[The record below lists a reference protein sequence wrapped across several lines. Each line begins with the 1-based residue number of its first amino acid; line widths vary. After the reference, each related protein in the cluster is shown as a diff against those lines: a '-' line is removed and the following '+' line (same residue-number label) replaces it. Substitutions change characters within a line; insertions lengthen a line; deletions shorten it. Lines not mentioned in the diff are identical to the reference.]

1 VSSFC
6 DALCADDMGCAA
18 LGPSYRCDR
27 GYCRAV
33 NASCRTGATLGN
45 EVVLLGDT
53 FLSNTHE
60 LTRALE
66 DLARASGALST
77 DESYRDYSSA
87 LQSNLAAETPGLS
100 SQLATA
106 LEEGP
111 VKVVIMNG
119 GGADALINRC
129 PDPIAPD
136 CPLIVNAA
144 EGASLLFES
153 MDAAGIE
160 HVVFFSYP
168 DPVGDARVKTTIDT
182 MRPLLEDRCRNAPL
196 PCHWLDLRPTFAGN
210 YDEYVLPDGRNP
222 TTAGSRASAEA
233 LWSSMQ
239 QHCVAQ

>member
-1 VSSFC
+1 
-6 DALCADDMGCAA
+6 
-18 LGPSYRCDR
+18 
-27 GYCRAV
+27 
-33 NASCRTGATLGN
+33 
-45 EVVLLGDT
+45 VVVLGDT

-66 DLARASGALST
+66 DLARAAGALST
-77 DESYRDYSSA
+77 GESYRDYS
-87 LQSNLAAETPGLS
+87 LGPQSNLAAEPPGLS
-100 SQLATA
+100 SQLAAA

-111 VKVVIMNG
+111 VKVVIMDG
-119 GGADALINRC
+119 GGADALVNRC

-153 MDAAGIE
+153 MNAAGIE
-160 HVVFFSYP
+160 RVVFFFYP

-182 MRPLLEDRCRNAPL
+182 MRPLLEDRCKNAPL

-233 LWSSMQ
+233 LWGLMQ